1 MHRFKP
7 KRYEEYGYVLDVFP
21 ASRKPGY
28 QVARNEFIVQMLGEE
43 YFTLLEAAV
52 NERYK
57 PQIGFRIYIGR
68 EAPRELIRIIRRI
81 SADEL
86 TETARINLENIVQK
100 VVTEQENRFVEF
112 FNRSNPLSPRL
123 HALELIPG
131 VGKKMLQKVLE
142 ERDAKPFESYE
153 DIKKRVGLL
162 DPPASIAKRILD
174 ELFKKDER
182 YHIFVREFTQ

>member
-1 MHRFKP
+1 MQRFKP

-28 QVARNEFIVQMLGEE
+28 QVARNELVVQLLGEE

-52 NERYK
+52 NEKNK
-57 PQIGFRIYIGR
+57 PQVGSRIYIGR

-81 SADEL
+81 GVNDL
-86 TETARINLENIVQK
+86 TESAKINLENIVQRI
-100 VVTEQENRFVEF
+100 VVEHERRFVEF

-131 VGKKMLQKVLE
+131 VGKKVLQKVLE
-142 ERDAKPFESYE
+142 ERDTKPFESYE

-162 DPPASIAKRILD
+162 DPPSSIARRIID
-174 ELFKKDER
+174 ELLRKDER
-182 YHIFVREFTQ
+182 YHIFVREFH

>member
-28 QVARNEFIVQMLGEE
+28 QVARNEFIVQILGEE

-68 EAPRELIRIIRRI
+68 EAPRELIRIIKRI
-81 SADEL
+81 TSDEL
-86 TETARINLENIVQK
+86 TEIARINLENIVQK
-100 VVTEQENRFVEF
+100 VVTEQESRFVEF
-112 FNRSNPLSPRL
+112 FNRSNPISPRL

-142 ERDAKPFESYE
+142 ERDAEPFESYE

-162 DPPASIAKRILD
+162 
-174 ELFKKDER
+174 
-182 YHIFVREFTQ
+182 

>member
-68 EAPRELIRIIRRI
+68 EAPRELIRI
-81 SADEL
+81 
-86 TETARINLENIVQK
+86 
-100 VVTEQENRFVEF
+100 
-112 FNRSNPLSPRL
+112 
-123 HALELIPG
+123 
-131 VGKKMLQKVLE
+131 
-142 ERDAKPFESYE
+142 
-153 DIKKRVGLL
+153 
-162 DPPASIAKRILD
+162 
-174 ELFKKDER
+174 
-182 YHIFVREFTQ
+182 

>member
-21 ASRKPGY
+21 ASRKTGY